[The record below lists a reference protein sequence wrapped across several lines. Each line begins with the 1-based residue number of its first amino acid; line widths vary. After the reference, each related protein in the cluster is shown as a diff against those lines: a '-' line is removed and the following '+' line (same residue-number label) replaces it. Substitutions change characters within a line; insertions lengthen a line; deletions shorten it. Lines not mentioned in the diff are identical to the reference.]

1 MRLRAI
7 RLGVL
12 AAVSGLVLACGG
24 DDSSGGGG
32 SSAGRAANG
41 GGAGSAGSGSGATCT
56 ALKPCGGDPIGNWTV
71 EDLCVK
77 EPQKLFAAALN
88 QPACSAALK
97 STKNIVGT
105 GMYQLGADK
114 NATST
119 ISVSGTAEFSFND
132 GCVKALAIAQSAA
145 SECSKVEAEFK
156 KQSAVKSAVCAA
168 AGGNCDCTIM
178 SDLSF
183 AGNGSYTVSNNQIMI
198 SGLTQPFCVAGNTLT
213 VESMQAGSTLTFTLK
228 K

>member
-24 DDSSGGGG
+24 DDDGGEGT
-32 SSAGRAANG
+32 AGRN
-41 GGAGSAGSGSGATCT
+41 GSAGTGGGDTCT
-56 ALKPCGGDPIGNWTV
+56 ALKPCGGDPVGDWTV
-71 EDLCVK
+71 EDVCVK
-77 EPQKLFAAALN
+77 EPQKLFAAAIN

-97 STKNIVGT
+97 STDNIVGS
-105 GMYQLGADK
+105 GIYQLGADK
-114 NATST
+114 NAMST

-168 AGGNCDCTIM
+168 AGSNCDCTIM

-183 AGNGSYTVSNNQIMI
+183 AGNGSFTVSNNQIMVR
-198 SGLTQPFCVAGNTLT
+198 GLTQPFCVAGDTLSL
-213 VESMQAGSTLTFTLK
+213 ESTQSGTTLTFTLK

>member
-24 DDSSGGGG
+24 DDSGDDP
-32 SSAGRAANG
+32 SAGRGGN
-41 GGAGSAGSGSGATCT
+41 GGAGTGSGDTCA
-56 ALKPCGGDPIGNWTV
+56 ALKPCGGDPVGNWTV

-77 EPQKLFAAALN
+77 GPEKLFAATIN

-97 STKNIVGT
+97 STKDIDGT

-114 NATST
+114 NAMST

-132 GCVKALAIAQSAA
+132 ACVKALSIAQSAA
-145 SECSKVEAEFK
+145 SECAKVEAEFK

-168 AGGNCDCTIM
+168 AGSSCDCTIT
-178 SDLSF
+178 SDVSF
-183 AGNGSYTVSNNQIMI
+183 AGSGSYTVSNNQIMV
-198 SGLTQPFCVAGNTLT
+198 SGLTQPFCVAGSKLSL
-213 VESMQAGSTLTFTLK
+213 ESSYAGSTLTFTLTK
-228 K
+228 